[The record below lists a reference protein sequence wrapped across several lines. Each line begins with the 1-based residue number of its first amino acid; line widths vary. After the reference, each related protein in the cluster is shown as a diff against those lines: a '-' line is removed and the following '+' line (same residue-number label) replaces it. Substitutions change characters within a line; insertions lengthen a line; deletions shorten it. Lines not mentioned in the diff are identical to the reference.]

1 MLRDHRKWNSP
12 SKQKENSETVRV
24 MQDTYREEFW
34 FKLNSLY
41 VYVHHVKQRIAPE
54 STNNPLEIII
64 PRLASTER
72 VPPDF
77 DWLDPAPG
85 VPVVAPVP
93 VVVVYNVVGRGA
105 MLGTA
110 VVVGELP
117 VTVPAMSE

>member
-1 MLRDHRKWNSP
+1 M
-12 SKQKENSETVRV
+12 
-24 MQDTYREEFW
+24 YI
-34 FKLNSLY
+34 
-41 VYVHHVKQRIAPE
+41 HHVKQRIAPE

-72 VPPDF
+72 VPLDF

-93 VVVVYNVVGRGA
+93 VVVVYNVVGRGD

-110 VVVGELP
+110 VVLGELP
-117 VTVPAMSE
+117 VTVPAMSERTNVNIHATRLNHGIAHIHSA